1 MIHDP
6 RRALP
11 AVGTILEYD
20 GVRALTAHAS
30 RDIVADAARAAVERL
45 RESPDAIPA
54 SPDAWPALIEA
65 ELTRRL
71 TPSLRPV
78 LNATGVVLHTNLGRA
93 PLAPAA
99 LDAVRDIAG
108 GFSNLEYDLETGA
121 RGSRHAHCAALLCE
135 LTGADDAIVVNNCA
149 AALVLALNTVA
160 AGRDAII
167 SRGELVEIG
176 GSFRVPDI
184 MAASG
189 ARLLEVGT
197 TNRTHAGDYRRALSP
212 ETGAIVS
219 VHRSNFVLEGYVASV
234 SPVDL
239 VPIAGEAG
247 VPLLHD
253 FGSGLLLDLTPWG
266 LTGEPTA
273 GDAVRAGAS
282 LVLMSGD
289 KLLGGP
295 QAGIILGATPLI
307 AALKRNPL
315 ARAMRVD
322 KMTLAALEAT
332 LAIYREPAR
341 AVREIPALA
350 MLTALP
356 AIIEA
361 RARRVANALSECGI
375 VASVR
380 ATEAS
385 VGGGAFPSARI
396 PSFAVAVE
404 SPSADRTEAALRG
417 APRAVIGRIA
427 DGRVLLDLRGIAPD
441 DDAHLITIVAGA
453 LIGALRGARA

>member
-1 MIHDP
+1 MINDP

-11 AVGTILEYD
+11 AVGTILEFE
-20 GVRALTAHAS
+20 GVRALEAS
-30 RDIVADAARAAVERL
+30 APRAVVADAARAAIERL
-45 RESPDAIPA
+45 RESPEAIPA

-65 ELTRRL
+65 ELARRL
-71 TPSLRPV
+71 APSLRPV

-93 PLAPAA
+93 PLAAVA

-108 GFSNLEYDLETGA
+108 GFSNLEYDIESGT

-135 LTGADDAIVVNNCA
+135 LTGAEDAIVVNNCA
-149 AALVLALNTVA
+149 AALVLALNSVA

-219 VHRSNFVLEGYVASV
+219 VHRSNFVIEGYVASV
-234 SPVDL
+234 SPTEL

-253 FGSGLLLDLTPWG
+253 FGSGLMLDLTPWG
-266 LTGEPTA
+266 LTGEATA
-273 GDAVRAGAS
+273 RDAVRAGAS

-295 QAGIILGATPLI
+295 QAGIILGAAPLI

-332 LAIYREPAR
+332 LALYREPAR
-341 AVREIPALA
+341 AVRDIPALA
-350 MLTALP
+350 MLTASP
-356 AIIEA
+356 ATIET
-361 RARRVANALSECGI
+361 RAERVASAITARGI
-375 VASVR
+375 AASVIP
-380 ATEAS
+380 TEAT
-385 VGGGAFPSARI
+385 VGGGAFPTARI
-396 PSFAVAVE
+396 PSFAVVLDA
-404 SPSADRTEAALRG
+404 PSADRTEAALRR

-441 DDAHLITIVAGA
+441 DDTQLAAIVASA
-453 LIGALRGARA
+453 LVCARS